1 MPGELYH
8 GEQPGRAP
16 RFGNLIDLPSD
27 DETEVVARERKVD
40 VVGPP
45 IFSVVAPPVER
56 PAYRPTAAE
65 RETLSQQRAQEVVVA
80 REIALGRKPEDYW
93 KQLCEEFSLR
103 SAQCKEMEDLGI
115 EMIRDRG
122 ILQKVRW
129 EMNALI
135 PRLAEARVRN
145 DAARFSDRAGYARD
159 LVARYERAERLAS
172 MAEGDEDV
180 LRSAIDDSRI
190 IREQLAAISR
200 LATGPDGWRVLRQEA
215 IRKQQEDAGKRLPK
229 ASPDRSVLED
239 LPRDAIEY
247 EPWRIELVELRAERA
262 KMGFFSNPF
271 RRMDLDAKIAALA
284 KREAY
289 EARKR
294 APVAGPR

>member
-1 MPGELYH
+1 MQGEH
-8 GEQPGRAP
+8 FFREQPTRKP
-16 RFGNLIDLPSD
+16 LGNLIDLPSD
-27 DETEVVARERKVD
+27 DETEVRSHGKVD

-45 IFSVVAPPVER
+45 IFPVVAPPAER
-56 PAYRPTAAE
+56 PAYRPSEAD

-80 REIALGRKPEDYW
+80 REIAMGRRAEDYW

-103 SAQCKEMEDLGI
+103 SAQCKEMEDFGI

-135 PRLAEARVRN
+135 PRLAEARVRD

-159 LVARYERAERLAS
+159 LVVRYERAERLAS

-180 LRSAIDDSRI
+180 LRSAIDDTRI
-190 IREQLAAISR
+190 IREQLAAIPR
-200 LATGPDGWRVLRQEA
+200 LATGPDGWRILRQDA
-215 IRKQQEDAGKRLPK
+215 IRKQQEVAAEGRSPK
-229 ASPDRSVLED
+229 NASDRSVLVD

-247 EPWRIELVELRAERA
+247 EPWRIELVELRDERA

-271 RRMDLDAKIAALA
+271 KKMDLDAKIAALA

-294 APVAGPR
+294 APIAGSR